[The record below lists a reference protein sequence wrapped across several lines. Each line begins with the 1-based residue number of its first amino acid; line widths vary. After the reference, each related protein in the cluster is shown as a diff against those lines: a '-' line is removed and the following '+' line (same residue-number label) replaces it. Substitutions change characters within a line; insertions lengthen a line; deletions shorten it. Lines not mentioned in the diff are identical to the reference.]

1 MATTARELLELPI
14 LRRARPEV
22 LSGHLDVPVRWVH
35 TSEIFEIDALL
46 QGGELLLTTGLGLV
60 REPPHRLAAYIDGL
74 AERRVAGVVLELGR
88 PFAEVPEAMVEAAR
102 ARELLLIAFHEV
114 VPWVQVTEAAHR
126 LLVSREIEGLRRMSV
141 ISRNLLAG
149 VARGSDLPGILE
161 VIAREVGMPVGF
173 IGKDESEVWSSGTSN
188 LPIGPFTTRIVQTS
202 HGAVGEIRVPE
213 AAFAD
218 SELLDAAASAVA
230 AVVSATPVGDGYRA
244 LHLRTR
250 LNDVISAAPEFGSQH
265 RRVLTELAIDPTPLR
280 PTHAFIVIARDST
293 SPAPLIETIAHR
305 FFGVAVASET
315 ALGVL
320 VLAQIPL
327 RTSGSAEDALF
338 QFASDV
344 RRELP
349 GSVLIEGEPQRT
361 MSDLGRELHDLQALV
376 ADAAVRRSEHII
388 IYRRDTTLLRLLAHL
403 DDVSDV
409 ERFVSRELAP
419 VLEHDAHNRPPLM
432 PTLLALLSSD
442 SKVAAAERLGV
453 SRQTMHQRSQIL
465 EGLLGLGPAAP
476 LTRRAAATLAALLW
490 QWRTTN
496 TM

>member
-14 LRRARPEV
+14 LFRARPEV

-141 ISRNLLAG
+141 ISRNLLAC

-173 IGKDESEVWSSGTSN
+173 IGKDESEVWSRGTSN
-188 LPIGPFTTRIVQTS
+188 LPSGPFTTRIVQTS

-213 AAFAD
+213 AAVAE

-230 AVVSATPVGDGYRA
+230 AIVGATPVGEGHRA

-265 RRVLTELAIDPTPLR
+265 RRVLTELAIDPSPLH
-280 PTHAFIVIARDST
+280 PTHSFIIMARGST
-293 SPAPLIETIAHR
+293 SPGPLIETVSHR

-320 VLAQIPL
+320 VLAQDPL
-327 RTSGSAEDALF
+327 RTSGSAEDSVF

-376 ADAAVRRSEHII
+376 ADPSVRRSEHIV

-403 DDVSDV
+403 DDVSDI
-409 ERFVSRELAP
+409 ERFVSRELGS

-465 EGLLGLGPAAP
+465 EGMLGLGPAAP

>member
-1 MATTARELLELPI
+1 MVTTAREVLALPI

-60 REPPHRLAAYIDGL
+60 REPPHRLEAYIAGL
-74 AERRVAGVVLELGR
+74 AERRVAGIALELGR
-88 PFAEVPEAMVEAAR
+88 PFAEAPEAMVEAAR
-102 ARELLLIAFHEV
+102 SRELLLIAFHEV

-126 LLVSREIEGLRRMSV
+126 LLVSKEVAGLRRMSV

-149 VARGSDLPGILE
+149 VARGSDLSGILE

-173 IGKDESEVWSSGTSN
+173 IGKDESEVWSSGASN
-188 LPIGPFTTRIVQTS
+188 LPSGPFTSRVVQTS
-202 HGAVGEIRVPE
+202 HGAVGELRIPD
-213 AAFAD
+213 AAFAE
-218 SELLDAAASAVA
+218 SELLDAAASAIA
-230 AVVSATPVGDGYRA
+230 AIVSAATGGDGHRA
-244 LHLRTR
+244 LH
-250 LNDVISAAPEFGSQH
+250 
-265 RRVLTELAIDPTPLR
+265 RVLTELALDPSPRR
-280 PTHAFIVIARDST
+280 PTHAFMIITRDSAA
-293 SPAPLIETIAHR
+293 SDQVVEKIAHR
-305 FFGVAVASET
+305 FFVVAVASET

-320 VLAQIPL
+320 VLARDPM
-327 RTSGSAEDALF
+327 RTSGSAEDVLL

-344 RRELP
+344 RREVP
-349 GSVLIEGEPQRT
+349 GSVLIEGESQRT
-361 MSDLGRELHDLQALV
+361 MSDLVRELHDLQVLV
-376 ADAAVRRSEHII
+376 ADASVRRSENIVIH
-388 IYRRDTTLLRLLAHL
+388 RRDTTLLRLLAHL
-403 DDVSDV
+403 DDVSDI
-409 ERFVSRELAP
+409 ERFVARELGP
-419 VLEHDAHNRPPLM
+419 VLEHDAQNRPPLM

-453 SRQTMHQRSQIL
+453 TRQTMHHRSQIL
-465 EGLLGLGPAAP
+465 EGMLGLGPAAP